1 MGGFAIY
8 IEVFLKI
15 LHDAV
20 YEKNLDVFIFSLLT
34 NTCSKIWDDW
44 HCYTFNSVDVVIAA
58 LIIHSNNKYSG
69 WYFLL

>member
-1 MGGFAIY
+1 MTVKARQNGGGEGRGIYLEMGGFTIY

-34 NTCSKIWDDW
+34 NTCSKI
-44 HCYTFNSVDVVIAA
+44 
-58 LIIHSNNKYSG
+58 
-69 WYFLL
+69 